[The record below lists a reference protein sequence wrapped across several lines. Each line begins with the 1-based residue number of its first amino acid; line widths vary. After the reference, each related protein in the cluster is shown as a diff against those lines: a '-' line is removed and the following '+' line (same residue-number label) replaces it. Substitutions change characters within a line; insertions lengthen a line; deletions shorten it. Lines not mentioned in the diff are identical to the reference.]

1 MPDMHFFFENTT
13 CQKAVNEVKS
23 VKYDPKTLKF
33 KLENLYGLGGRYKV
47 QARPSSLY
55 YVDAGPSELIGNW
68 F

>member
-33 KLENLYGLGGRYKV
+33 KLENLYGLGGQYKV
-47 QARPSSLY
+47 QAVLRLHGSLTTQF
-55 YVDAGPSELIGNW
+55 SI
-68 F
+68 